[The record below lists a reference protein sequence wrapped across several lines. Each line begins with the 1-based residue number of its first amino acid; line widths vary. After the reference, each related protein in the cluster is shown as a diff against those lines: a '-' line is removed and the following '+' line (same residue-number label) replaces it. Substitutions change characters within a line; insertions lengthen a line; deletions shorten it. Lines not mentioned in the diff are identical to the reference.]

1 MISYF
6 FGGYY
11 VMCTLEF
18 INVRLVRYA
27 YKFNQ
32 IKVNHTVIYNILTR
46 KNNIRIYYVSFGFPF
61 FIIFTSSIGPIWWES
76 PCKYIFPFL
85 VFGQAS
91 ITRNWEYSFDLQL
104 TLTVLIKK
112 YFSIL
117 HVGMGPTTSV
127 WFIRLWSTLWSLWR

>member
-1 MISYF
+1 MRTLIEIFHKQTLFDNKWGKNEYYLRSMISYF

-46 KNNIRIYYVSFGFPF
+46 KNNIRIYNVSFGFPF

-91 ITRNWEYSFDLQL
+91 IIFIWFTTNFD
-104 TLTVLIKK
+104 
-112 YFSIL
+112 SID
-117 HVGMGPTTSV
+117 
-127 WFIRLWSTLWSLWR
+127 